1 MKKNGLNNSGIV
13 YVLTN
18 PAMPGIVKI
27 GMTNRDNIE
36 ERMRELFSTGVPVP
50 FECNYACT
58 VSAKDCPKI
67 EKALHQ
73 AFAPSRVH
81 PVREFFRID
90 PMQAVAILEL
100 FDRKEITEEV
110 NREIDEDLTTEDK
123 ASRARF
129 KRRQRPALDFLEMG
143 IPVGA
148 VIRFGEGSDV
158 PEAEVCSPKKILHHG
173 EEYSLSA
180 LTRKIKNLDH
190 NIAPC
195 PHWYYNGRCLSDI
208 YDETYPIEEE

>member
-1 MKKNGLNNSGIV
+1 MKKNSQNDSGIV

-27 GMTNRDNIE
+27 GMSNRYNIE

-50 FECNYACT
+50 FECRYACS
-58 VSAKDCPKI
+58 VSAKDCKKI
-67 EKALHQ
+67 EQALHK

-100 FDRKEITEEV
+100 FDRKEITDEV

-123 ASRARF
+123 ASRAKL
-129 KRRQRPALDFLEMG
+129 KRRPRPFLNFVEMD
-143 IPVGA
+143 IPVGS
-148 VIRFGEGSDV
+148 VITFGQGADA
-158 PEAEVCSPKKILHHG
+158 PQAEVSSARKILYDG
-173 EEYSLSA
+173 EEFSLTA
-180 LTRKIKNLDH
+180 LTRKLKNLDH
-190 NIAPC
+190 DIAPC
-195 PHWYYNGRCLSDI
+195 PHWYYNGRCLQDI
-208 YDETYPIEEE
+208 YDETYPVEEE